1 MSAEDVARALMAMDD
16 RDLRVRVAQGDL
28 AAVGADGLPDSEQEL
43 LVAAAGAVPGDD
55 EIEVAGHNMISY
67 APPYVTVGPLGSGQP
82 LEIAMRYAQDGI
94 SDKGL
99 ATTFHAW
106 SVNVSA
112 QGSW

>member
-16 RDLRVRVAQGDL
+16 RALRARVADGDL
-28 AAVGADGLPDSEQEL
+28 AAVGADALPENEQQL
-43 LVAAAGAVPGDD
+43 LAAAASAVPGDD
-55 EIEVAGHNMISY
+55 EIEVAGHSMISY
-67 APPYVTVGPLGSGQP
+67 APPYVTVGPVGSGQP
-82 LEIAMRYAQDGI
+82 LQVAMRYAQDGI
-94 SDKGL
+94 SDRAL